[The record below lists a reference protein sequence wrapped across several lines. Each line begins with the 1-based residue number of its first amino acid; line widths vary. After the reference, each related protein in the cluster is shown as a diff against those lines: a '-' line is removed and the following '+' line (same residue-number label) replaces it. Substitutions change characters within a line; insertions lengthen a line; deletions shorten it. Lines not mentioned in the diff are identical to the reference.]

1 MNLRGSRDCEGDT
14 GNGREHP
21 SGGCLAV
28 AVLLLLSGS
37 PREGTSHELA
47 DTVHTIGGKP
57 TTCTELFGE
66 TCSFALQSD
75 YNQWGQNLEGFVNAG
90 TLGPFAR
97 SIGFV
102 AEAKLS
108 LQACEVSATAGR
120 TILDF
125 YTLAEIDHPPTATTT
140 DLFPPFWNESR
151 QFLCPVNSF

>member
-21 SGGCLAV
+21 SGGCPGRR
-28 AVLLLLSGS
+28 VLLLLSGS

-125 YTLAEIDHPPTATTT
+125 YTLAEIDHPTATTT
-140 DLFPPFWNESR
+140 DLFPFWNESR

>member
-1 MNLRGSRDCEGDT
+1 VSILPRLFPTD
-14 GNGREHP
+14 P
-21 SGGCLAV
+21 LATPQPD
-28 AVLLLLSGS
+28 ARL
-37 PREGTSHELA
+37 PAWSHELA

-125 YTLAEIDHPPTATTT
+125 YTLAEIDHPTATTT
-140 DLFPPFWNESR
+140 DLFPFWNESR

>member
-1 MNLRGSRDCEGDT
+1 MKAILATAASILLVVA
-14 GNGREHP
+14 
-21 SGGCLAV
+21 LAV
-28 AVLLLLSGS
+28 AILLFLSGS

-57 TTCTELFGE
+57 TTCSELFGE

-75 YNQWGQNLEGFVNAG
+75 YNQWGQDLDSFVNAG

-108 LQACEVSATAGR
+108 LQACEISAAGR

-125 YTLAEIDHPPTATTT
+125 YTLAEIDHPTATTT
-140 DLFPPFWNESR
+140 DLFPFWNESR

>member
-1 MNLRGSRDCEGDT
+1 MKAILATAASILLVVA
-14 GNGREHP
+14 
-21 SGGCLAV
+21 LAV

-125 YTLAEIDHPPTATTT
+125 YTRRDRPPHGHHHRP
-140 DLFPPFWNESR
+140 LPLLERVPPIPVPGK
-151 QFLCPVNSF
+151 QFLRMLFAI

>member
-1 MNLRGSRDCEGDT
+1 MKTILATVVSILLVVA
-14 GNGREHP
+14 
-21 SGGCLAV
+21 LAV

-37 PREGTSHELA
+37 PRERTSHELT

-57 TTCTELFGE
+57 TTCTDLFGV

-75 YNQWGQNLEGFVNAG
+75 YNQWGQDLDSFVGAG

-125 YTLAEIDHPPTATTT
+125 YTLAGIDHPAATTT
-140 DLFPPFWNESR
+140 DLFPFWNESR

>member
-1 MNLRGSRDCEGDT
+1 MDRGIVKAILATAASILLVVA
-14 GNGREHP
+14 
-21 SGGCLAV
+21 LAV
-28 AVLLLLSGS
+28 AILLLLSGS
-37 PREGTSHELA
+37 PRERTSHELA
-47 DTVHTIGGKP
+47 DTEHTIGGQP

-75 YNQWGQNLEGFVNAG
+75 YNQWGQNLESFVNAG

-102 AEAKLS
+102 VEAKLS

-125 YTLAEIDHPPTATTT
+125 YTLAGIDHPAATTT
-140 DLFPPFWNESR
+140 DLFPFWNESR
-151 QFLCPVNSF
+151 QFLCPVDSF

>member
-1 MNLRGSRDCEGDT
+1 MDRGIVKAILATAASILLVVA
-14 GNGREHP
+14 
-21 SGGCLAV
+21 LAV

-90 TLGPFAR
+90 ILGPFAR

-108 LQACEVSATAGR
+108 LQACEDSATAGR

-125 YTLAEIDHPPTATTT
+125 YTLAEIDHPTATTT
-140 DLFPPFWNESR
+140 DLFPFWNESR

>member
-125 YTLAEIDHPPTATTT
+125 YTLAEIDHPTATTT
-140 DLFPPFWNESR
+140 DLFPFWNESR

>member
-1 MNLRGSRDCEGDT
+1 MKAILATAASILLVVA
-14 GNGREHP
+14 
-21 SGGCLAV
+21 LAV

-90 TLGPFAR
+90 ILGPFAR

-120 TILDF
+120 DDSRFLHSRRDRSPHGHHHRP
-125 YTLAEIDHPPTATTT
+125 LPLLERVPPI
-140 DLFPPFWNESR
+140 PVPGK
-151 QFLCPVNSF
+151 QFLRMLSAI